1 MYTPI
6 KRPCNNAVNEM
17 ASPRTPET
25 ALSFSRELR
34 QVLQERNLL
43 TVKTR
48 NKVCSMLAGG
58 SGNSPL
64 TYSPNTEMD
73 KRRNFRL
80 QAVQEIITSEK
91 AYLQQL
97 ELLMDYF
104 VKPLKEQQLIDDASH
119 TTLFGQIE
127 MIHNLNGEFLRELES
142 DMDNVA
148 QAFLKMAPFFKLY
161 SVYAFD
167 YRNALLVLQELT
179 SKNAAFRKFLE
190 INESRP
196 ELQRKLNSLMI
207 VPIQR
212 VPRYKLLLEQ
222 VLLYTSP
229 ADADF
234 KLLKESVKQ
243 IESTVSHINSC
254 VEDQEVTQLLINLQ
268 NSLVN
273 RSPNIVKPS
282 RKVIREG
289 VLHKVTRNGSE
300 IKRYCVLMSDIFM
313 YCKIL
318 KERSP
323 NTIVENSL
331 ECCCIFPLKKCK
343 VYELLPGNF
352 KITCQSD
359 GIIFA
364 SQDLQV
370 CRAWV
375 GFIRDAIDLHIQ
387 CRKTLRK
394 ESSKRTPLRK
404 KDSIK
409 HFGSDYMLSPKQ
421 KKSEYDT
428 IFRNKNRATD
438 SEDETEVD
446 SSFVAKSCFGGGGKR
461 KLTPFATSNIMEKS
475 NTNQICK
482 SANNN
487 NKPLKRTAP
496 MPPTLQQNEESILRN
511 KQQMTVTPEKRLSKL
526 YKFISNDKMRSN
538 TRGILKKTNRNS
550 QQHHKQNLNSVQ
562 PIGNNTN
569 DHDPTYGFASRYSDS
584 KSYFRTQNVDNT
596 IPRAVQREDLLQV
609 CVPMEG
615 GGNFR
620 DVLFPLRSSNGSNKS
635 NHSIK
640 TSEGLQDATTN
651 WCLPASLK
659 ENFEDIKIS
668 SPPQKKRVKFD
679 DSLDNLY
686 EEQPPVAFEFQ
697 REAVAPLEIADGGS
711 RNSLRERIYDFF
723 ANLF

>member
-6 KRPCNNAVNEM
+6 KRQCSNAVNEM

-25 ALSFSRELR
+25 PLSFSRELR

-43 TVKTR
+43 TAKTR

-58 SGNSPL
+58 TGASPIS
-64 TYSPNTEMD
+64 YSPNTEMD

-91 AYLQQL
+91 TYLQHL
-97 ELLMDYF
+97 ETLMEYF
-104 VKPLKEQQLIDDASH
+104 VKPLKEQKIIDDSSH

-148 QAFLKMAPFFKLY
+148 KAFLKMAPFFKLY

-167 YRNALLVLQELT
+167 YRNALLVLQQLT
-179 SKNAAFRKFLE
+179 SNNAGFRKFLE
-190 INESRP
+190 LNESRP
-196 ELQRKLNSLMI
+196 EVQRKLNSLMI

-254 VEDQEVTQLLINLQ
+254 VEDQEVTQMLINIQ

-282 RKVIREG
+282 RKVIKEG
-289 VLHKVTRNGSE
+289 VLHKVTRTGTE

-313 YCKIL
+313 YCKII
-318 KERSP
+318 KDRNP

-359 GIIFA
+359 GIIF
-364 SQDLQV
+364 STQDLQV

-404 KDSIK
+404 KDVK
-409 HFGSDYMLSPKQ
+409 HFGDDYMLSPKQ
-421 KKSEYDT
+421 KKSDYET

-438 SEDETEVD
+438 SEDEADMDT
-446 SSFVAKSCFGGGGKR
+446 SFAAKSCFGGSKR
-461 KLTPFATSNIMEKS
+461 KLTPFTTSTMTQSK
-475 NTNQICK
+475 
-482 SANNN
+482 NNCN
-487 NKPLKRTAP
+487 KISKINGSKPLKRSAT
-496 MPPTLQQNEESILRN
+496 MPLPCNENEEEILR
-511 KQQMTVTPEKRLSKL
+511 KKSQDWVTPEKRLSKL
-526 YKFISNDKMRSN
+526 YKFISNDKMRST
-538 TRGILKKTNRNS
+538 TRSILKKTPQPQS
-550 QQHHKQNLNSVQ
+550 QQKENHLNQTS
-562 PIGNNTN
+562 NNTTS

-596 IPRAVQREDLLQV
+596 IPRAVQREDLLQE
-609 CVPMEG
+609 CVTVEG

-620 DVLFPLRSSNGSNKS
+620 DILFPLRASNGSNKS
-635 NHSIK
+635 QTAGTKNVESGEN
-640 TSEGLQDATTN
+640 SETEN

-659 ENFEDIKIS
+659 ENFQDFNITT
-668 SPPQKKRVKFD
+668 PPQKKRVKFD
-679 DSLDNLY
+679 ESLDNLY
-686 EEQPPVAFEFQ
+686 EHKPQQTSQPFEFQ
-697 REAVAPLEIADGGS
+697 CGHSQTEGGEGNA

>member
-6 KRPCNNAVNEM
+6 KRQCSNAVNEM

-25 ALSFSRELR
+25 PLSFSRELR

-43 TVKTR
+43 TAKTR
-48 NKVCSMLAGG
+48 NKGKLFIIKKRKITAAYIKFFPLVCSMLAGG
-58 SGNSPL
+58 SGASPISA
-64 TYSPNTEMD
+64 SPNTEMD

-91 AYLQQL
+91 SYLQHL
-97 ELLMDYF
+97 ETLMEYF
-104 VKPLKEQQLIDDASH
+104 VKPLKQQQIIDDNSH

-127 MIHNLNGEFLRELES
+127 MIHNLNGEFLKELES

-148 QAFLKMAPFFKLY
+148 KAFLKMAPFFKLY

-167 YRNALLVLQELT
+167 YRNALLVLQQLT
-179 SKNAAFRKFLE
+179 SNNAAFRKFLE
-190 INESRP
+190 QNESRP
-196 ELQRKLNSLMI
+196 EVQRKLNSLMI

-212 VPRYKLLLEQ
+212 IPRYKLLLEQ

-254 VEDQEVTQLLINLQ
+254 VEDQEVTQMLINIQ

-282 RKVIREG
+282 RKVIKEG

-313 YCKIL
+313 YCKII
-318 KERSP
+318 KDRAP

-352 KITCQSD
+352 KITCQND

-404 KDSIK
+404 KDVK
-409 HFGSDYMLSPKQ
+409 HFGDDYMLSPKQ
-421 KKSEYDT
+421 KKSVSMGDNY
-428 IFRNKNRATD
+428 F
-438 SEDETEVD
+438 
-446 SSFVAKSCFGGGGKR
+446 
-461 KLTPFATSNIMEKS
+461 KS
-475 NTNQICK
+475 NYNFNVYNFK
-482 SANNN
+482 GNGLNLRFFRHFMF
-487 NKPLKRTAP
+487 LK
-496 MPPTLQQNEESILRN
+496 LI
-511 KQQMTVTPEKRLSKL
+511 
-526 YKFISNDKMRSN
+526 
-538 TRGILKKTNRNS
+538 
-550 QQHHKQNLNSVQ
+550 
-562 PIGNNTN
+562 
-569 DHDPTYGFASRYSDS
+569 
-584 KSYFRTQNVDNT
+584 
-596 IPRAVQREDLLQV
+596 
-609 CVPMEG
+609 
-615 GGNFR
+615 
-620 DVLFPLRSSNGSNKS
+620 
-635 NHSIK
+635 
-640 TSEGLQDATTN
+640 
-651 WCLPASLK
+651 
-659 ENFEDIKIS
+659 
-668 SPPQKKRVKFD
+668 
-679 DSLDNLY
+679 
-686 EEQPPVAFEFQ
+686 
-697 REAVAPLEIADGGS
+697 
-711 RNSLRERIYDFF
+711 
-723 ANLF
+723 